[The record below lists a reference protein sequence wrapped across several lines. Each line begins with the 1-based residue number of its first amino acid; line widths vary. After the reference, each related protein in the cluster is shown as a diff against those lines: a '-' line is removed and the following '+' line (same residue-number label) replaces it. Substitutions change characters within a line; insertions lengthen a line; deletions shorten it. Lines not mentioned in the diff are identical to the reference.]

1 MPSLNWI
8 GKDRVV
14 GHHHDVP
21 FKALEKRYE
30 FCSANTPPQ
39 NSHIKSTENRI
50 IYGDNLEALKALL
63 PEFEGRIDCI
73 YIDPPYN
80 TGNEN
85 WVYNDAVNDPRI
97 VRWLNKVVG
106 KEGEDFSRHDKWLC
120 MMYPRLKL
128 LHRLLAE
135 EGSIW
140 VSIDDNAAGILRLL
154 MDEIFGGANFVAN
167 VIWQKADSPRNS
179 ARQFSTDH
187 DYILVYSKTPNWA
200 PSRLPRTE
208 AANAIYQNPDDD
220 PRGAWIPGDPFA
232 NKPYS
237 KGLYT
242 ISGPTGRQFAPP
254 PGRYWRISE
263 EKLRTLDGNGRI
275 WWGPTG
281 EARPSIKRYL
291 AEVADL
297 VPRTLWGKEEVG
309 SNRTSKNELRSLF
322 RQEASFDTPKPSTL
336 LERVLDIATDEN
348 SIILDSFAGSGTT
361 AHAVLKKNAHDN
373 GNRRFILVEM
383 MDYAESITAERVRR
397 VMDGY
402 GEGAKR
408 VPGLGGGFAF
418 YAVGQHALFDD
429 DGHLNPAVDMDSM
442 RRYLAYTEGLP
453 AEAMVGCDNS
463 INAAY
468 VGSHDGRALLFH
480 YQPHAGT
487 TLDYDFLAGLNFDPA
502 TRPERLVVYA
512 DYCTL
517 GEDFLARARIVFKK
531 IPRDLTRL

>member
-1 MPSLNWI
+1 M
-8 GKDRVV
+8 
-14 GHHHDVP
+14 
-21 FKALEKRYE
+21 
-30 FCSANTPPQ
+30 
-39 NSHIKSTENRI
+39 
-50 IYGDNLEALKALL
+50 EALKALL

-97 VRWLNKVVG
+97 LRWLNKVVG

-128 LHRLLAE
+128 LHRLLAD
-135 EGSIW
+135 EGSVF
-140 VSIDDNAAGILRLL
+140 VSIDDSEAHHLRLL
-154 MDEIFGGANFVAN
+154 LDEIFGAKNFIATVVWQRRTSPDARVNLGAA
-167 VIWQKADSPRNS
+167 
-179 ARQFSTDH
+179 H
-187 DYILVYSKTPNWA
+187 DYILAYAKDINRC
-200 PSRLPRTE
+200 RLNRLDTSSINAE
-208 AANAIYQNPDDD
+208 AFKNPDND
-220 PRGAWIPGDPFA
+220 PRGPWVSTDFTAQGYRP
-232 NKPYS
+232 NQM
-237 KGLYT
+237 YT
-242 ISGPTGRQFAPP
+242 IVTPGGASYEPP
-254 PGRYWRISE
+254 PKRCWGRVEPEYQRLLSE
-263 EKLRTLDGNGRI
+263 GRMWFGNDGN
-275 WWGPTG
+275 
-281 EARPSIKRYL
+281 ARPRIKTYL
-291 AEVADL
+291 SE
-297 VPRTLWGKEEVG
+297 TEGKRAWTWWANDEVG
-309 SNRTSKNELRSLF
+309 HNQESKKEIFAILGEERH
-322 RQEASFDTPKPSTL
+322 FDTPKP
-336 LERVLDIATDEN
+336 ERLIRRIVQIAAPRNGLVLD
-348 SIILDSFAGSGTT
+348 SYAGSGTT
-361 AHAVLKKNAHDN
+361 AHAVLEANRLDN

-402 GEGAKR
+402 GEGDKR

-429 DGHLNPAVDMDSM
+429 DGHLNPAVDMDTM

-487 TLDYDFLAGLNFDPA
+487 TLDYDFLAGLNFDAA